1 MEPMTQDTPSSP
13 PTASPVRRPRWGV
26 VVVWVSVLGLLA
38 LLGTGL
44 IRSQQGP
51 INVGSRIP
59 DFSLTTFD
67 GQTYN
72 TADLRGQVILINF
85 WASWCEPCEEEAAE
99 LEQAY
104 QGYRDR
110 GVVFLGVNYVDT
122 QPEALAYLDRFGIT
136 YANGPDLGT
145 EISQAFRMRGVPETY
160 IVDRQGILVSRK
172 IGPYSSVSEIEAA
185 LEAAI
190 GMAP

>member
-1 MEPMTQDTPSSP
+1 MTDEMESMTQAPPLSP
-13 PTASPVRRPRWGV
+13 DPASRRPRWGV
-26 VVVWVSVLGLLA
+26 IVVWVCVLGLLA
-38 LLGTGL
+38 ILGFAL

-51 INVGSRIP
+51 INVGGRIP

-85 WASWCEPCEEEAAE
+85 WASWCVPCEEEAAE
-99 LEQAY
+99 LEQAH
-104 QGYRDR
+104 QQFQDR

-122 QPEALAYLDRFGIT
+122 KPEALAYLDRFGVT

-172 IGPYSSVSEIEAA
+172 IGPYASLQEIEAA
-185 LEAAI
+185 LEAA
-190 GMAP
+190 

>member
-1 MEPMTQDTPSSP
+1 MKTMTEATPSSP
-13 PTASPVRRPRWGV
+13 PTTSMRPRWGA
-26 VVVWVSVLGLLA
+26 VVVWVSLLGLLA
-38 LLGTGL
+38 LLGIGL

-51 INVGSRIP
+51 INVGDRIP

-67 GQTYN
+67 GQSYN

-85 WASWCEPCEEEAAE
+85 WASWCDPCKEEAAA
-99 LEQAY
+99 LEQAHQEY
-104 QGYRDR
+104 QER

-122 QPEALAYLDRFGIT
+122 EPEALAYLDQFGIT
-136 YANGPDLGT
+136 YPNGPDLGT

-160 IVDRQGILVSRK
+160 IVDRQGTLVSRK
-172 IGPYSSVSEIEAA
+172 IGPYGSLSEIEAA

-190 GMAP
+190 AAAP